1 MLLKKLL
8 QPLRRRRDGHREI
21 HDQGQMN
28 HARPFA
34 ARAKDPALEVKGMI
48 VVFHKPYGVLS
59 QYKPVA
65 GKRTLLEF
73 PALSGGKAVG
83 RLDEDSEGLLIVSD
97 LAWVQTLLTQP
108 GRIEKTYRAQVERI
122 PDEIALERLRQGVTC
137 GDFVSAPAQARLLPD
152 LQIAERTPP
161 IRHRLNVPTGWLE
174 LQLKEGKNRQVRRM
188 TAALGYPTLRLLRV
202 AVGPIRLGD
211 LGPGESRQLT
221 GSERQWLTRV
231 GKRSAG

>member
-1 MLLKKLL
+1 
-8 QPLRRRRDGHREI
+8 
-21 HDQGQMN
+21 
-28 HARPFA
+28 
-34 ARAKDPALEVKGMI
+34 MI

-161 IRHRLNVPTGWLE
+161 IRHRLNVPTVWLE
-174 LQLKEGKNRQVRRM
+174 LQLKEGKNREVRNIM
-188 TAALGYPTLRLLRV
+188 ESLGLEVNRLIRLSY
-202 AVGPIRLGD
+202 GPFQLGD
-211 LGPGESRQLT
+211 LPMGAAVEVKTKILKDQVPGFF
-221 GSERQWLTRV
+221 
-231 GKRSAG
+231 KK